1 MLEERK
7 GGCYGCY
14 EGTLLQGSIFNE
26 KKKKMGRHGGLVNG
40 VVTAHSDFPPQS
52 KSTRSGPSETV
63 KNVPRHKW

>member
-7 GGCYGCY
+7 GGRYGCY
-14 EGTLLQGSIFNE
+14 EGMLLQGSIFNE

-52 KSTRSGPSETV
+52 KVYTLGPIGDCKKCPEA
-63 KNVPRHKW
+63 